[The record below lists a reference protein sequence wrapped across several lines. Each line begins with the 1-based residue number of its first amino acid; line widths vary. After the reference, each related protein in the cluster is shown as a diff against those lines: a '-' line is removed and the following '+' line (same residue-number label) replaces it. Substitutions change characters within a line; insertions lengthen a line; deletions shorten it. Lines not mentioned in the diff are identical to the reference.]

1 MSGEVSTFSLKDLE
15 DFRKEFEHVRPLSS
29 LNIGEMNITQNDDG
43 MGEKLD
49 QLMHS
54 DTMVLVVGLLAMIV
68 LGLMFRSLCLRLSRD
83 NSRKQLMREG
93 LKQIAGHMDMVTRS
107 MSNDLELPNSP
118 KTVMR
123 TYSGRCNM
131 GETLPEFNKE
141 KRDSLRELAFT
152 NNLKTEMEQVENNVN
167 KKKAALEKRDSLKM
181 IMSVGNKE
189 MLCQPEKDSKNTD
202 KGLANS
208 KDGKDK
214 NMSELLKRGDS
225 LRDIAFSNSINQNKS
240 KQIYVDNDMSEVL
253 YQRDSLREIA
263 FCSGLNPHN

>member
-1 MSGEVSTFSLKDLE
+1 MSGEELTFSLKDLE
-15 DFRKEFEHVRPLSS
+15 DFRKEFEHDKLLSS

-123 TYSGRCNM
+123 TYSGRCNI
-131 GETLPEFNKE
+131 GETLPE
-141 KRDSLRELAFT
+141 KRDSLRELAFS

-167 KKKAALEKRDSLKM
+167 KKKAALEKRDSLKL

-189 MLCQPEKDSKNTD
+189 MLCEPEKESKNTD

-225 LRDIAFSNSINQNKS
+225 LRDIAFSNSIIQNKS
-240 KQIYVDNDMSEVL
+240 KQIHEDNEMSEVL
-253 YQRDSLREIA
+253 SQRDSLREIA
-263 FCSGLNPHN
+263 FCSGLNPHS

>member
-1 MSGEVSTFSLKDLE
+1 MSGEDSTFSLKDLK
-15 DFRKEFEHVRPLSS
+15 DFQKKFEHVKSLSS

-43 MGEKLD
+43 MGEKLE

-123 TYSGRCNM
+123 TYSRRSST
-131 GETLPEFNKE
+131 GEMLPEFNKE
-141 KRDSLRELAFT
+141 KRDSLRELAFS
-152 NNLKTEMEQVENNVN
+152 NNLKTEMEQVETTVN
-167 KKKAALEKRDSLKM
+167 AKKATLKKRDSLKL
-181 IMSVGNKE
+181 IVSVGNKE
-189 MLCQPEKDSKNTD
+189 MLCGPEKYSKNTD

-208 KDGKDK
+208 KDGKD
-214 NMSELLKRGDS
+214 NNTCELLKRGDS
-225 LRDIAFSNSINQNKS
+225 LRDIAFSNSINQNMS
-240 KQIYVDNDMSEVL
+240 KQIHDMNEVL
-253 YQRDSLREIA
+253 NQRDSLREIA
-263 FCSGLNPHN
+263 FCSGLNPQN